1 MKIEENIIYTAEEL
15 VDLYQDELKKG
26 NIEDMFDF
34 MRKYDLKIIIGKEK
48 SGFIKKGKEN

>member
-1 MKIEENIIYTAEEL
+1 MIIEENKIYTAEEL

-34 MRKYDLKIIIGKEK
+34 MKKFDLKIIIGKDK

>member
-1 MKIEENIIYTAEEL
+1 MKIEENKIYTAEEL

-34 MRKYDLKIIIGKEK
+34 MRKFDLKIIIGNEK
-48 SGFIKKGKEN
+48 SGFIKKGKEI

>member
-1 MKIEENIIYTAEEL
+1 MIIEENKIYTAEEL
-15 VDLYQDELKKG
+15 VDLYQDELNKG

-34 MRKYDLKIIIGKEK
+34 MKKFDLKIIIGKDK

>member
-1 MKIEENIIYTAEEL
+1 MIIKENKIYTAEEL

-34 MRKYDLKIIIGKEK
+34 MKKFDLKIIIGKDK